1 MNIKNI
7 KNLLLSAAVSTA
19 ALGLTSCNDLLD
31 MKPISQITPGA
42 YYQNADQLAA
52 YLNNYYDS
60 YLQMP
65 YSGSMSHSWGQ
76 WNEGK
81 AKSDWDTDIYC
92 WGGGNTQLFANNHW
106 EVSSGK
112 VLQGH
117 YNGVRVYN
125 YFINT
130 VKKQIENGTLTAS
143 EEVNNYL
150 GEAYFFRAL
159 VYFRMMALYGDLPV
173 ITEVL
178 PDENEAIVENS
189 KRTPRNE
196 VARFILSDL
205 DKAIEMCYPRSKF
218 NGQRVNREAALLI
231 KSRVALFEG
240 TFEKYHRGSG
250 RVPGDANWPGAKMAY
265 NQGKTFNQEAE
276 VKFFLSEAMK
286 AAQEVADNAELA
298 ENNHKIDPVYGDKD
312 AWNPYFNLFSQPSLA
327 NVQEALMWKQYNKD
341 LGFYHLTG
349 HSMVTGQ
356 NTGFTRSFIQTFL
369 MKNGLP
375 IYANNSGYHGDVK
388 LNDVKADRDERLQL
402 FMWGET
408 TPTYCDPNMTG
419 VKEGEPLPIYLPEPN
434 VEESKYA
441 DHITNTDASTRCI
454 TGYQQR
460 KYYTYDAEQ
469 TRYSEQSTTNACPI
483 MRSAEALLNYME
495 ADYELNGRLDSKS
508 QEYWRTLRTRAGV
521 DTDFQKTIDATDLS
535 KEMDFGRYSGTKLV
549 DKTLY
554 NIRRERVTELF
565 SEGLRFADLIR
576 WRGFDNMLT
585 TKWIPEGC
593 NFWDNMYKHYDPE
606 IKCNGENDAVVS
618 AKSLGK
624 YLRPYS
630 KSMQPANE
638 LKDGYK
644 WHEAYYLYPIGI
656 TDIRTASA
664 DRSLENSNL
673 YQNLY
678 WPVSAGGHAEK

>member
-1 MNIKNI
+1 
-7 KNLLLSAAVSTA
+7 
-19 ALGLTSCNDLLD
+19 

-60 YLQMP
+60 YLEMP

-92 WGGGNTQLFANNHW
+92 WGGGNTSLFADDHW

-112 VLQGH
+112 ALQG
-117 YNGVRVYN
+117 YYGGVRVYN

-130 VKKQIENGTLTAS
+130 VLKQIENGTLPNS
-143 EEVNNYL
+143 EDVKNYL

-159 VYFRMMALYGDLPV
+159 VYFRIMALYGDIPV

-178 PDENEAIVENS
+178 PDEDNVIVENS

-205 DKAIEMCYPRSKF
+205 DKAIEMCYTRSKF

-231 KSRVALFEG
+231 KSRIALFEG

-250 RVPGDANWPGAKMAY
+250 RVPGDANWPGAKMSY

-276 VKFFLSEAMK
+276 VKFFLTEAK
-286 AAQEVADNAELA
+286 NAAKEVADNADLA

-312 AWNPYFNLFSQPSLA
+312 DWNPYFNLFSQPSLA
-327 NVQEALMWKQYNKD
+327 NVNEALMWKQYNKD

-369 MKNGLP
+369 MKNGMP
-375 IYANNSGYHGDVK
+375 IYADNSGYHGDVT
-388 LNDVKADRDERLQL
+388 LDNVKADRDERLQL
-402 FMWGET
+402 FMWGES
-408 TPTYCDPNMTG
+408 TPTYCDPEMTG
-419 VKEGEPLPIYLPEPN
+419 VEAGKPLPVYM
-434 VEESKYA
+434 EEDETDA
-441 DHITNTDASTRCI
+441 AHITNTDASTRCI

-535 KEMDFGRYSGTKLV
+535 KEMDFGRYSGTQLV

-585 TKWIPEGC
+585 TKWVPEGC

-618 AKSLGK
+618 SKSLGK

-656 TDIRTASA
+656 TDIRTASP

-673 YQNLY
+673 YQNPY

>member
-1 MNIKNI
+1 MKFINI
-7 KNLLLSAAVSTA
+7 KNLLLGAAVTTA
-19 ALGLTSCNDLLD
+19 AFGLTSCNDLLD

-92 WGGGNTQLFANNHW
+92 WGGGNTSLFADDHW

-112 VLQGH
+112 ALQG
-117 YNGVRVYN
+117 YYGGVRVYN

-130 VKKQIENGTLTAS
+130 VLKQIENGTLPNS
-143 EEVNNYL
+143 EDVKNYL

-159 VYFRMMALYGDLPV
+159 VYFRIMALYGDIPV

-178 PDENEAIVENS
+178 PDEDNVIVENS

-205 DKAIEMCYPRSKF
+205 DKAIEMCYTRSKF
-218 NGQRVNREAALLI
+218 NGQRVNREAAQLI
-231 KSRVALFEG
+231 KSRIALFEG

-250 RVPGDANWPGAKMAY
+250 RVPGDANWPGAKMSY

-276 VKFFLSEAMK
+276 VKFFLTEAMN
-286 AAQEVADNAELA
+286 AAKEVADNADLA

-312 AWNPYFNLFSQPSLA
+312 DWNPYFNLFSQPSLA
-327 NVQEALMWKQYNKD
+327 NVNEALMWKQYNKD

-369 MKNGLP
+369 MKNGMP
-375 IYANNSGYHGDVK
+375 IYADNSGYHGDVT
-388 LNDVKADRDERLQL
+388 LDNVKADRDERLQL
-402 FMWGET
+402 FMWGES
-408 TPTYCDPNMTG
+408 TPTYCDPEMTG
-419 VKEGEPLPIYLPEPN
+419 VEAGKPLPVYM
-434 VEESKYA
+434 EEDETDA
-441 DHITNTDASTRCI
+441 AHITNTDASTRCI

-535 KEMDFGRYSGTKLV
+535 KEMDFGRYSGTQLV

-585 TKWIPEGC
+585 TKWVPEGC

-618 AKSLGK
+618 SKSLGK

-656 TDIRTASA
+656 TDIRTASP

-673 YQNLY
+673 YQNPY

>member
-1 MNIKNI
+1 MKFINI
-7 KNLLLSAAVSTA
+7 KNLLLGAAVTTA
-19 ALGLTSCNDLLD
+19 AFGLTSCNDLLD

-60 YLQMP
+60 YLEMP

-92 WGGGNTQLFANNHW
+92 WGGGNTSLFADDHW

-112 VLQGH
+112 ALQG
-117 YNGVRVYN
+117 YYGGVRVYN

-130 VKKQIENGTLTAS
+130 VLKQIENGTLPNS
-143 EEVNNYL
+143 EDVKNYL

-159 VYFRMMALYGDLPV
+159 VYFRIMALYGDIPV

-178 PDENEAIVENS
+178 PDEDNVIVENS

-205 DKAIEMCYPRSKF
+205 DKAIEMCYTRSKF
-218 NGQRVNREAALLI
+218 NGQRVNREAAQLI
-231 KSRVALFEG
+231 KSRIALFEG

-250 RVPGDANWPGAKMAY
+250 RVPGDANWPGAKMSY

-276 VKFFLSEAMK
+276 VKFFLTEAK
-286 AAQEVADNAELA
+286 NAAKEVADNADLA

-312 AWNPYFNLFSQPSLA
+312 DWNPYFNLFSQPSLA
-327 NVQEALMWKQYNKD
+327 NVNEALMWKQYNKD

-369 MKNGLP
+369 MKNGMP
-375 IYANNSGYHGDVK
+375 IYADNSGYHGDVT
-388 LNDVKADRDERLQL
+388 LDNVKADRDERLQL
-402 FMWGET
+402 FMWGES
-408 TPTYCDPNMTG
+408 TPTYCDPEMTG
-419 VKEGEPLPIYLPEPN
+419 VEAGKPLPVYM
-434 VEESKYA
+434 EEDETDA
-441 DHITNTDASTRCI
+441 AHITNTDASTRCI

-535 KEMDFGRYSGTKLV
+535 KEMDFGRYSGTQLV

-585 TKWIPEGC
+585 TKWVPEGC

-618 AKSLGK
+618 SKSLGK

-656 TDIRTASA
+656 TDIRTASP

-673 YQNLY
+673 YQNPY

>member
-1 MNIKNI
+1 MKFINI
-7 KNLLLSAAVSTA
+7 KNLLLGAAVTTA
-19 ALGLTSCNDLLD
+19 AFGLTSCNDLLD

-60 YLQMP
+60 YLEMP

-92 WGGGNTQLFANNHW
+92 WGGGSTQRFADDHW

-112 VLQGH
+112 VLQG
-117 YNGVRVYN
+117 YYGGVRVYN

-130 VKKQIENGTLTAS
+130 VLKQIENGTLPNS
-143 EEVNNYL
+143 EDVKNYL

-159 VYFRMMALYGDLPV
+159 VYFRIMALYGDIPV

-178 PDENEAIVENS
+178 PDEDNVIVENS

-205 DKAIEMCYPRSKF
+205 DKAIEMCYTRSKF
-218 NGQRVNREAALLI
+218 NGQRVNREAAQLI
-231 KSRVALFEG
+231 KSRIALFEG

-250 RVPGDANWPGAKMAY
+250 RVPGDANWPGAKMSY

-276 VKFFLSEAMK
+276 VKFFLTEAMN
-286 AAQEVADNAELA
+286 AAKEVADNADLA

-312 AWNPYFNLFSQPSLA
+312 DWNPYFNLFSQPSLA
-327 NVQEALMWKQYNKD
+327 NVNEALMWKQYNKD

-369 MKNGLP
+369 MKNGMP
-375 IYANNSGYHGDVK
+375 IYADNSGYHGDVT
-388 LNDVKADRDERLQL
+388 LDNVKADRDERLQL
-402 FMWGET
+402 FMWGES
-408 TPTYCDPNMTG
+408 TPTYCDPEMTG
-419 VKEGEPLPIYLPEPN
+419 VEAGKPLPVYM
-434 VEESKYA
+434 EEDETDA
-441 DHITNTDASTRCI
+441 AHITNTDASTRCI

-535 KEMDFGRYSGTKLV
+535 KEMDFGRYSGTQLV

-585 TKWIPEGC
+585 TKWVPEGC

-618 AKSLGK
+618 SKSLGK

-656 TDIRTASA
+656 TDIRTASP

-673 YQNLY
+673 YQNPY

>member
-1 MNIKNI
+1 MNIINI
-7 KNLLLSAAVSTA
+7 KNLLLGAAVTTA
-19 ALGLTSCNDLLD
+19 AFGLTSCNDLLD

-60 YLQMP
+60 YLEMP

-92 WGGGNTQLFANNHW
+92 WGGGNTSLFADDHW

-112 VLQGH
+112 ALQG
-117 YNGVRVYN
+117 YYGGVRVYN

-130 VKKQIENGTLTAS
+130 VLKQIENGTLPNS
-143 EEVNNYL
+143 EDVKNYL

-159 VYFRMMALYGDLPV
+159 VYFRIMALYGDIPV

-178 PDENEAIVENS
+178 PDEDNVIVENS

-205 DKAIEMCYPRSKF
+205 DKAIEMCYTRSKF

-231 KSRVALFEG
+231 KSRIALFEG

-250 RVPGDANWPGAKMAY
+250 RVPGDANWPGAKMSY

-276 VKFFLSEAMK
+276 VKFFLTEAK
-286 AAQEVADNAELA
+286 NAAKEVADNADLA
-298 ENNHKIDPVYGDKD
+298 ENNHKIDPVYCDKD
-312 AWNPYFNLFSQPSLA
+312 DWNPYFNLFSQPSLA
-327 NVQEALMWKQYNKD
+327 NVNEALMWKQYNKD

-369 MKNGLP
+369 MKNGMP
-375 IYANNSGYHGDVK
+375 IYADNSGYHGDVT
-388 LNDVKADRDERLQL
+388 LDNVKADRDERLQL
-402 FMWGET
+402 FMWGES
-408 TPTYCDPNMTG
+408 TPTYCDPEMTG
-419 VKEGEPLPIYLPEPN
+419 VEAGKPLPVYM
-434 VEESKYA
+434 EEDETDA
-441 DHITNTDASTRCI
+441 AHITNTDASTRCI

-535 KEMDFGRYSGTKLV
+535 KEMDFGRYSGTQLV

-585 TKWIPEGC
+585 TKWVPEGC

-618 AKSLGK
+618 YKSLGK

-656 TDIRTASA
+656 TDIRTASP

-673 YQNLY
+673 YQNPY

>member
-1 MNIKNI
+1 MNIINI
-7 KNLLLSAAVSTA
+7 KNLLLGAAVTTA
-19 ALGLTSCNDLLD
+19 AFGLTSCNDLLD

-92 WGGGNTQLFANNHW
+92 WGGGNTSLFADDHW

-112 VLQGH
+112 ALQG
-117 YNGVRVYN
+117 YYGGVRVYN

-130 VKKQIENGTLTAS
+130 VLKQIENGTLPNS
-143 EEVNNYL
+143 EDVKNYL

-159 VYFRMMALYGDLPV
+159 VYFRIMALYGDIPV

-178 PDENEAIVENS
+178 PDENNVIVENS

-205 DKAIEMCYPRSKF
+205 DKAIEMCYTRSKF
-218 NGQRVNREAALLI
+218 NGQRVNREAAQLI
-231 KSRVALFEG
+231 KSRIALFEG

-250 RVPGDANWPGAKMAY
+250 RVPGDANWPGAKMSY

-276 VKFFLSEAMK
+276 VKFFLTEAMN
-286 AAQEVADNAELA
+286 AAKEVADNADLA

-312 AWNPYFNLFSQPSLA
+312 DWNPYFNLFSQPSLA
-327 NVQEALMWKQYNKD
+327 NVNEALMWKQYNKD

-369 MKNGLP
+369 MKNGMP
-375 IYANNSGYHGDVK
+375 IYADNSGYHGDVT
-388 LNDVKADRDERLQL
+388 LDNVKADRDERLQL
-402 FMWGET
+402 FMWGES
-408 TPTYCDPNMTG
+408 TPTYSDPEMTG
-419 VKEGEPLPIYLPEPN
+419 VEAGKPLPVYM
-434 VEESKYA
+434 EEDETDA
-441 DHITNTDASTRCI
+441 AHITNTDASTRCI

>member
-1 MNIKNI
+1 MNIINI
-7 KNLLLSAAVSTA
+7 KNLLLGAAVTTA
-19 ALGLTSCNDLLD
+19 AFGLTSCNDLLD

-60 YLQMP
+60 YLEMP

-92 WGGGNTQLFANNHW
+92 WGGGSTQRFADDHW

-112 VLQGH
+112 VLQG
-117 YNGVRVYN
+117 YYGGVRVYN

-130 VKKQIENGTLTAS
+130 VLKQIENGTLPNS
-143 EEVNNYL
+143 EDVKNYL

-159 VYFRMMALYGDLPV
+159 VYFRIMALYGDIPV

-178 PDENEAIVENS
+178 PDEDNVIVENS

-205 DKAIEMCYPRSKF
+205 DKAIEMCYTRSKF
-218 NGQRVNREAALLI
+218 NGQRVNREAAQLI
-231 KSRVALFEG
+231 KSRIALFEG

-250 RVPGDANWPGAKMAY
+250 RVPGDANWPGAKMSY

-276 VKFFLSEAMK
+276 VKFFLTEAMN
-286 AAQEVADNAELA
+286 AAKEVADNADLA

-312 AWNPYFNLFSQPSLA
+312 DWNPYFNLFSQPSLA
-327 NVQEALMWKQYNKD
+327 NVNEALMWKQYNKD

-369 MKNGLP
+369 MKNGMP
-375 IYANNSGYHGDVK
+375 IYADNSGYHGDVT
-388 LNDVKADRDERLQL
+388 LDNVKADRDERLQL
-402 FMWGET
+402 FMWGES
-408 TPTYCDPNMTG
+408 TPTYCDPEMTG
-419 VKEGEPLPIYLPEPN
+419 VEAGKPLPVYM
-434 VEESKYA
+434 EEDETDA
-441 DHITNTDASTRCI
+441 AHITNTDASTRCI

-585 TKWIPEGC
+585 TKWVPEGC

-678 WPVSAGGHAEK
+678 WPVAAGGHAEK

>member
-1 MNIKNI
+1 MNIINI
-7 KNLLLSAAVSTA
+7 KNLLLGAAVTTA
-19 ALGLTSCNDLLD
+19 AFGLTSCNDLLD

-92 WGGGNTQLFANNHW
+92 WGGGNTSLFADDHW

-112 VLQGH
+112 ALQG
-117 YNGVRVYN
+117 YYGGVRVYN

-130 VKKQIENGTLTAS
+130 VLKQIENGTLPNS
-143 EEVNNYL
+143 EDVKNYL

-159 VYFRMMALYGDLPV
+159 VYFRIMALYGDIPV

-178 PDENEAIVENS
+178 PDENNVIVENS

-205 DKAIEMCYPRSKF
+205 DKAIEMCYTRSKF
-218 NGQRVNREAALLI
+218 NGQRVNREAAQLI
-231 KSRVALFEG
+231 KSRIALFEG

-250 RVPGDANWPGAKMAY
+250 RVPGDANWPGAKMSY
-265 NQGKTFNQEAE
+265 NQDKTFNQEAE
-276 VKFFLSEAMK
+276 VKFFLTEAMN
-286 AAQEVADNAELA
+286 AAKEVADNADLA

-312 AWNPYFNLFSQPSLA
+312 DWNPYFNLFSQPSLA
-327 NVQEALMWKQYNKD
+327 NVNEALMWKQYNKD

-369 MKNGLP
+369 MKNGMP
-375 IYANNSGYHGDVK
+375 IYADNSGYHGDVT
-388 LNDVKADRDERLQL
+388 LDNVKADRDERLQL
-402 FMWGET
+402 FMWGES
-408 TPTYCDPNMTG
+408 TPTYCDPEMTG
-419 VKEGEPLPIYLPEPN
+419 VEAGKPLPVYM
-434 VEESKYA
+434 EEDETDA
-441 DHITNTDASTRCI
+441 AHITNTDASTRCI

-585 TKWIPEGC
+585 TKWVPEGC

-673 YQNLY
+673 YQNPY
-678 WPVSAGGHAEK
+678 RPVSAGGHAEK

>member
-1 MNIKNI
+1 MNIINI
-7 KNLLLSAAVSTA
+7 KNLLLGAAVTTA
-19 ALGLTSCNDLLD
+19 AFGLTSCNDLLD

-60 YLQMP
+60 YLEMP

-92 WGGGNTQLFANNHW
+92 WGGGNTSLFADDHW

-112 VLQGH
+112 ALQG
-117 YNGVRVYN
+117 YYGGVRVYN

-130 VKKQIENGTLTAS
+130 VLKQIENGTLPNS
-143 EEVNNYL
+143 EDVKNYL

-159 VYFRMMALYGDLPV
+159 VYFRIMALYGDIPV

-178 PDENEAIVENS
+178 PDEDNVIVENS

-205 DKAIEMCYPRSKF
+205 DKAIEMCYTRSKF
-218 NGQRVNREAALLI
+218 NGQRVNREAAQLI
-231 KSRVALFEG
+231 KSRIALFEG

-250 RVPGDANWPGAKMAY
+250 RVPGDANWPGAKMSY

-276 VKFFLSEAMK
+276 VKFFLTEAK
-286 AAQEVADNAELA
+286 NAAKEVADNADLA
-298 ENNHKIDPVYGDKD
+298 ENNHKIDTVYGDKD
-312 AWNPYFNLFSQPSLA
+312 DWNPYFNLFSQPSLA
-327 NVQEALMWKQYNKD
+327 NVNEALMWKQYNKD

-369 MKNGLP
+369 MKNGMP
-375 IYANNSGYHGDVK
+375 IYADNSGYHGDVT
-388 LNDVKADRDERLQL
+388 LDNVKADRDERLQL
-402 FMWGET
+402 FMWGES
-408 TPTYCDPNMTG
+408 TPTYCDPEMTG
-419 VKEGEPLPIYLPEPN
+419 VEAGKPLPVYM
-434 VEESKYA
+434 EEDETDA
-441 DHITNTDASTRCI
+441 AHITNTDASTRCI

-535 KEMDFGRYSGTKLV
+535 KEMDFGRYSGTQLV

-585 TKWIPEGC
+585 TKWVPEGC

-618 AKSLGK
+618 SKSLGK

-656 TDIRTASA
+656 TDIRTASP

-673 YQNLY
+673 YQNPY

>member
-1 MNIKNI
+1 
-7 KNLLLSAAVSTA
+7 
-19 ALGLTSCNDLLD
+19 
-31 MKPISQITPGA
+31 
-42 YYQNADQLAA
+42 
-52 YLNNYYDS
+52 
-60 YLQMP
+60 
-65 YSGSMSHSWGQ
+65 
-76 WNEGK
+76 
-81 AKSDWDTDIYC
+81 
-92 WGGGNTQLFANNHW
+92 
-106 EVSSGK
+106 
-112 VLQGH
+112 
-117 YNGVRVYN
+117 
-125 YFINT
+125 
-130 VKKQIENGTLTAS
+130 
-143 EEVNNYL
+143 
-150 GEAYFFRAL
+150 
-159 VYFRMMALYGDLPV
+159 
-173 ITEVL
+173 
-178 PDENEAIVENS
+178 
-189 KRTPRNE
+189 
-196 VARFILSDL
+196 
-205 DKAIEMCYPRSKF
+205 MCYTRSKF

-231 KSRVALFEG
+231 KSRIALFEG

-250 RVPGDANWPGAKMAY
+250 RVPGDANWPGAKMSY

-276 VKFFLSEAMK
+276 VKFFLTEAMN
-286 AAQEVADNAELA
+286 AAKEVADNAGLA

-327 NVQEALMWKQYNKD
+327 NVNEALMWKQYSKEHSIM
-341 LGFYHLTG
+341 HLTG

-375 IYANNSGYHGDVK
+375 IYANNSGYHGDVT
-388 LNDVKADRDERLQL
+388 LDNVKADRDERLQL
-402 FMWGET
+402 FMWGES
-408 TPTYCDPNMTG
+408 TPTYTDPTMPN
-419 VKEGEPLPIYLPEPN
+419 VKNDKPLPVYLP
-434 VEESKYA
+434 A
-441 DHITNTDASTRCI
+441 DETEASHITNTEAATRCI

-469 TRYSEQSTTNACPI
+469 TKYSEQSTTNACPL

-535 KEMDFGRYSGTKLV
+535 KEMDFGRYSGTQLV

-565 SEGLRFADLIR
+565 SEGLRFADLLR

-593 NFWDNMYKHYDPE
+593 NFWDNMYKHYPAD
-606 IKCNGENDAVVS
+606 IKCNGETDAVIS
-618 AKSLGK
+618 SKSLSK
-624 YLRPYS
+624 YVRPYS
-630 KSMQPANE
+630 KSMNANNE
-638 LKDGYK
+638 LRDGYK

-656 TDIRTASA
+656 DDFRTASA

-673 YQNLY
+673 YQNPY

>member
-1 MNIKNI
+1 MNIINI
-7 KNLLLSAAVSTA
+7 KNLLLGAAVTTA
-19 ALGLTSCNDLLD
+19 AFGLTSCNDLLD

-92 WGGGNTQLFANNHW
+92 WGGGNTSLFADDHW

-112 VLQGH
+112 ALQG
-117 YNGVRVYN
+117 YYGGVRVYN

-130 VKKQIENGTLTAS
+130 VLKQIENGTLPNS
-143 EEVNNYL
+143 EDVKNYL

-159 VYFRMMALYGDLPV
+159 VYFRIMALYGDIPV

-178 PDENEAIVENS
+178 PDENNVIVENS

-205 DKAIEMCYPRSKF
+205 DKAIEMCYTRSKF
-218 NGQRVNREAALLI
+218 NGQRVNREAAQLI
-231 KSRVALFEG
+231 KSRIALFEG

-250 RVPGDANWPGAKMAY
+250 RVPGDANWPGAKMSY

-276 VKFFLSEAMK
+276 VKFFLTEAMK
-286 AAQEVADNAELA
+286 AAKEVADNAGLA

-312 AWNPYFNLFSQPSLA
+312 DWNPYFNLFSQPSLA
-327 NVQEALMWKQYNKD
+327 NVNEALMWKQYNKD

-369 MKNGLP
+369 MKNGMP
-375 IYANNSGYHGDVK
+375 IYADNSGYHGDVT
-388 LNDVKADRDERLQL
+388 LDNVKADRDERLQL
-402 FMWGET
+402 FMWGES
-408 TPTYCDPNMTG
+408 TPTYCDPEMTG
-419 VKEGEPLPIYLPEPN
+419 VEAGKPLPVYM
-434 VEESKYA
+434 EEDETDA
-441 DHITNTDASTRCI
+441 AHITNTDASTRCI

-535 KEMDFGRYSGTKLV
+535 KEMDFGRYSGTQLV

-565 SEGLRFADLIR
+565 SDGLRFADLIR

-585 TKWIPEGC
+585 TKWVPEGC

-673 YQNLY
+673 YQNPY

>member
-1 MNIKNI
+1 MNIINI
-7 KNLLLSAAVSTA
+7 KNLLLGAAVTTA
-19 ALGLTSCNDLLD
+19 AFGLTSCNDLLD

-92 WGGGNTQLFANNHW
+92 WGGGNTSLFADDHW

-112 VLQGH
+112 ALQG
-117 YNGVRVYN
+117 YYGGVRVYN

-130 VKKQIENGTLTAS
+130 VLKQIENGTLPNS
-143 EEVNNYL
+143 EDVKNYL

-159 VYFRMMALYGDLPV
+159 VYFRIMALYGDIPV

-178 PDENEAIVENS
+178 PDEDNVIVENS

-205 DKAIEMCYPRSKF
+205 DKAIEMCYTRSKF
-218 NGQRVNREAALLI
+218 NGQRVNREAAQLI
-231 KSRVALFEG
+231 KSRIALFEG

-250 RVPGDANWPGAKMAY
+250 RVPGDANWPGAKMSY

-276 VKFFLSEAMK
+276 VKFFLTEAMN
-286 AAQEVADNAELA
+286 AAKEVADNADLA

-312 AWNPYFNLFSQPSLA
+312 DWNPYFNLFSQPSLA
-327 NVQEALMWKQYNKD
+327 NVNEALMWKQYNKD

-369 MKNGLP
+369 MKNGMP
-375 IYANNSGYHGDVK
+375 IYADNSGYHGDVT
-388 LNDVKADRDERLQL
+388 LDNVKADRDERLQL
-402 FMWGET
+402 FMWGES
-408 TPTYCDPNMTG
+408 TPTYCDPEMTG
-419 VKEGEPLPIYLPEPN
+419 VEAGKPLPVYM
-434 VEESKYA
+434 EEDETDA
-441 DHITNTDASTRCI
+441 AHITNTDASTRCI

-535 KEMDFGRYSGTKLV
+535 KEMDFGRYSGTQLV

-585 TKWIPEGC
+585 TKWVPEGC

-678 WPVSAGGHAEK
+678 WPVAAGGHAEK

>member
-1 MNIKNI
+1 MNIINI
-7 KNLLLSAAVSTA
+7 KNLLLGAAVTTA
-19 ALGLTSCNDLLD
+19 AFGLTSCNDLLD

-92 WGGGNTQLFANNHW
+92 WGGGNTSLFADDHW

-112 VLQGH
+112 ALQG
-117 YNGVRVYN
+117 YYGGVRVYN

-130 VKKQIENGTLTAS
+130 VLKQIENGTLPNS
-143 EEVNNYL
+143 EDVKNYL

-159 VYFRMMALYGDLPV
+159 VYFRIMALYGDIPV

-178 PDENEAIVENS
+178 PDENNVIVENS

-205 DKAIEMCYPRSKF
+205 DKAIEMCYTRSKF
-218 NGQRVNREAALLI
+218 NGQRVNREAAQLI
-231 KSRVALFEG
+231 KSRIALFEG

-250 RVPGDANWPGAKMAY
+250 RVPGDANWPGAKMSY

-276 VKFFLSEAMK
+276 VKFFLTEAMK
-286 AAQEVADNAELA
+286 AAKEVADNADLA

-312 AWNPYFNLFSQPSLA
+312 DWNPYFNLFSQPSLA
-327 NVQEALMWKQYNKD
+327 NVNEALMWKQYNKD

-369 MKNGLP
+369 MKNGMP
-375 IYANNSGYHGDVK
+375 IYADNSGYHGDVT
-388 LNDVKADRDERLQL
+388 LDNVKADRDERLQL
-402 FMWGET
+402 FMWGES
-408 TPTYCDPNMTG
+408 TPTYCDPEMTG
-419 VKEGEPLPIYLPEPN
+419 VEAGKPLPVYM
-434 VEESKYA
+434 EEDETDA
-441 DHITNTDASTRCI
+441 AHITNTDASTRCI

-535 KEMDFGRYSGTKLV
+535 KEMDFGRYSGTQFV

-585 TKWIPEGC
+585 TKWVPEGC

>member
-1 MNIKNI
+1 MNIINI
-7 KNLLLSAAVSTA
+7 KNLLLGAAVTTA
-19 ALGLTSCNDLLD
+19 AFGLTSCNDLLD

-92 WGGGNTQLFANNHW
+92 WGGGNTSLFADDHW

-112 VLQGH
+112 ALQG
-117 YNGVRVYN
+117 YYGGVRVYN

-130 VKKQIENGTLTAS
+130 VLKQIENGTLPNS
-143 EEVNNYL
+143 EDVKNYL

-159 VYFRMMALYGDLPV
+159 VYFRIMALYGDIPV

-178 PDENEAIVENS
+178 PDENNVIVENS

-205 DKAIEMCYPRSKF
+205 DKAIEMCYTRSKF
-218 NGQRVNREAALLI
+218 NGQRVNREAAQLI
-231 KSRVALFEG
+231 KSRIALFEG

-250 RVPGDANWPGAKMAY
+250 RVPGDANWPGAKMSY

-276 VKFFLSEAMK
+276 VKFFLTEAMN
-286 AAQEVADNAELA
+286 AAKEVADNADLA

-312 AWNPYFNLFSQPSLA
+312 DWNPYFNLFSQPSLA
-327 NVQEALMWKQYNKD
+327 NVNEALMWKQYNKD

-369 MKNGLP
+369 MKNGMP
-375 IYANNSGYHGDVK
+375 IYADNSGYHGDVT
-388 LNDVKADRDERLQL
+388 LDNVKADRDERLQL
-402 FMWGET
+402 FMWGES
-408 TPTYCDPNMTG
+408 TPTYCDPEMTG
-419 VKEGEPLPIYLPEPN
+419 VEAGKPLPVYM
-434 VEESKYA
+434 EEDETDA
-441 DHITNTDASTRCI
+441 AHITNTDASTRCI

-585 TKWIPEGC
+585 TKWVPEGC

-678 WPVSAGGHAEK
+678 WPVAAGGQAEK

>member
-1 MNIKNI
+1 MNIINI
-7 KNLLLSAAVSTA
+7 KNLLLGAAVTTA
-19 ALGLTSCNDLLD
+19 AFGLTSCNDLLD

-92 WGGGNTQLFANNHW
+92 WGGGNTSLFADDHW

-112 VLQGH
+112 ALQDYYG
-117 YNGVRVYN
+117 GVRVYN

-130 VKKQIENGTLTAS
+130 VLKQIENGTLPNS
-143 EEVNNYL
+143 EDVKNYL

-159 VYFRMMALYGDLPV
+159 VYFRIMALYGDIPV

-178 PDENEAIVENS
+178 PDENNVIVENS

-205 DKAIEMCYPRSKF
+205 DKAIEMCYTRSKF
-218 NGQRVNREAALLI
+218 NGQRVNREAAQLI
-231 KSRVALFEG
+231 KSRIALFEG

-250 RVPGDANWPGAKMAY
+250 RVPGDANWPGAKMSY

-276 VKFFLSEAMK
+276 VKFFLTEAMN
-286 AAQEVADNAELA
+286 AAKEVADNADLA

-312 AWNPYFNLFSQPSLA
+312 DWNPYFNLFSQPSLA
-327 NVQEALMWKQYNKD
+327 NVNEALMWKQYNKD

-369 MKNGLP
+369 MKNGMP
-375 IYANNSGYHGDVK
+375 IYADNSGYHGDVT
-388 LNDVKADRDERLQL
+388 LDNVKADRDERLQL
-402 FMWGET
+402 FMWGES
-408 TPTYCDPNMTG
+408 TPTYCDPEMTG
-419 VKEGEPLPIYLPEPN
+419 VEAGKPLPVYM
-434 VEESKYA
+434 EEDETDA
-441 DHITNTDASTRCI
+441 AHITNTDASTRCI

-585 TKWIPEGC
+585 TKWVPEGC

>member
-1 MNIKNI
+1 MNIINI
-7 KNLLLSAAVSTA
+7 KNLLLGAAVTTA
-19 ALGLTSCNDLLD
+19 AFGLTSCNDLLD

-92 WGGGNTQLFANNHW
+92 WGGGNTSLFADDHW

-112 VLQGH
+112 ALQG
-117 YNGVRVYN
+117 YYGGVRVYN

-130 VKKQIENGTLTAS
+130 VLKQIENGTLPNS
-143 EEVNNYL
+143 EDVKNYL

-159 VYFRMMALYGDLPV
+159 VYFRIMALYGDIPV

-178 PDENEAIVENS
+178 PDENNVIVENS

-205 DKAIEMCYPRSKF
+205 DKAIEMCYTRSKF
-218 NGQRVNREAALLI
+218 NGQRVNREAAQLI
-231 KSRVALFEG
+231 KSRIALFEG

-250 RVPGDANWPGAKMAY
+250 RVPGDANWPGAKMSY

-276 VKFFLSEAMK
+276 VKFFLTEAMN
-286 AAQEVADNAELA
+286 AAKEVADNADLA

-312 AWNPYFNLFSQPSLA
+312 DWNPYFNLFSQPSLA
-327 NVQEALMWKQYNKD
+327 NVNEALMWKQYNKD

-369 MKNGLP
+369 MKNGMP
-375 IYANNSGYHGDVK
+375 IYADNSGYHGDVT
-388 LNDVKADRDERLQL
+388 LDNVKADRDERLQL
-402 FMWGET
+402 FMWGES
-408 TPTYCDPNMTG
+408 TPTYCDPEMTG
-419 VKEGEPLPIYLPEPN
+419 VEAGKPLPVYM
-434 VEESKYA
+434 EEDETDA
-441 DHITNTDASTRCI
+441 AHITNTDASTRCI

-585 TKWIPEGC
+585 TKWVPEGC

-678 WPVSAGGHAEK
+678 WPVAAGGHAEK

>member
-1 MNIKNI
+1 MNIINI
-7 KNLLLSAAVSTA
+7 KNLLLGAAVTTA
-19 ALGLTSCNDLLD
+19 AFGLTSCNDLLD

-92 WGGGNTQLFANNHW
+92 WGGGNTSLFADDHW

-112 VLQGH
+112 ALQDYYG
-117 YNGVRVYN
+117 GVRVYN

-130 VKKQIENGTLTAS
+130 VLKQIENGTLPNS
-143 EEVNNYL
+143 EDVKNYL

-159 VYFRMMALYGDLPV
+159 VYFRIMALYGDIPV

-178 PDENEAIVENS
+178 PDENNVIVENS

-205 DKAIEMCYPRSKF
+205 DKAIEMCYTRSKF
-218 NGQRVNREAALLI
+218 NGQRVNREAAQLI
-231 KSRVALFEG
+231 KSRIALFEG

-250 RVPGDANWPGAKMAY
+250 RVPGDANWPGAKMSY

-276 VKFFLSEAMK
+276 VKFFLTEAMK
-286 AAQEVADNAELA
+286 AAKEVADNAGLA

-312 AWNPYFNLFSQPSLA
+312 DWNPYFNLFSQPSLA
-327 NVQEALMWKQYNKD
+327 NVNEALMWKQYNKD

-369 MKNGLP
+369 MKNGMP
-375 IYANNSGYHGDVK
+375 IYADNSGYHGDVT
-388 LNDVKADRDERLQL
+388 LDNVKADRDERLQL
-402 FMWGET
+402 FMWGES
-408 TPTYCDPNMTG
+408 TPTYCDPEMTG
-419 VKEGEPLPIYLPEPN
+419 VEAGKPLPVYM
-434 VEESKYA
+434 EEDETDA
-441 DHITNTDASTRCI
+441 AHITNTDASTRCI

-535 KEMDFGRYSGTKLV
+535 KEMDFGRYSGTQLV

-585 TKWIPEGC
+585 TKWVPEGC

-673 YQNLY
+673 YQNPY

>member
-1 MNIKNI
+1 MNIINI
-7 KNLLLSAAVSTA
+7 KNLLLGAAVTTA
-19 ALGLTSCNDLLD
+19 AFGLTSCNDLLD
-31 MKPISQITPGA
+31 MKPISQITPGD

-60 YLQMP
+60 YLEMP

-92 WGGGNTQLFANNHW
+92 WGGGNTSLFADDHW

-112 VLQGH
+112 ALQG
-117 YNGVRVYN
+117 YYGGVRVYN

-130 VKKQIENGTLTAS
+130 VLKQIENGTLPNS
-143 EEVNNYL
+143 EDVKNYL

-159 VYFRMMALYGDLPV
+159 VYFRIMALYGDIPV

-178 PDENEAIVENS
+178 PDEDNVIVENS

-205 DKAIEMCYPRSKF
+205 DKAIEMCYTRSKF

-231 KSRVALFEG
+231 KSRIALFEG

-250 RVPGDANWPGAKMAY
+250 RVPGDANWPGAKMSY

-276 VKFFLSEAMK
+276 VKFFLTEAK
-286 AAQEVADNAELA
+286 NAAKEVADNADLA

-312 AWNPYFNLFSQPSLA
+312 DWNPYFNLFSQPSLA
-327 NVQEALMWKQYNKD
+327 NVNEALMWKQYNKD

-369 MKNGLP
+369 MKNGMP
-375 IYANNSGYHGDVK
+375 IYADNSGYHGDVT
-388 LNDVKADRDERLQL
+388 LDNVKADRDERLQL
-402 FMWGET
+402 FMWGES
-408 TPTYCDPNMTG
+408 TPTYCDPEMTG
-419 VKEGEPLPIYLPEPN
+419 VEAGKPLPVYM
-434 VEESKYA
+434 EEDETDA
-441 DHITNTDASTRCI
+441 AHITNTDASTRCI

-535 KEMDFGRYSGTKLV
+535 KEMDFGRYSGTQLV

-585 TKWIPEGC
+585 TKWVPEGC

-618 AKSLGK
+618 SKSLGK

-656 TDIRTASA
+656 TDIRTASP

-673 YQNLY
+673 YQNPY

>member
-1 MNIKNI
+1 MNIINI
-7 KNLLLSAAVSTA
+7 KNLLLGAAVTTA
-19 ALGLTSCNDLLD
+19 AFGLTSCNDLLD

-60 YLQMP
+60 YLEMP

-92 WGGGNTQLFANNHW
+92 WGGGSTQRFADDHW

-112 VLQGH
+112 VLQG
-117 YNGVRVYN
+117 YYGGVRVYN

-130 VKKQIENGTLTAS
+130 VLKQIENGTLPNS
-143 EEVNNYL
+143 EDVKNYL

-159 VYFRMMALYGDLPV
+159 VYFRIMALYGDIPV

-178 PDENEAIVENS
+178 PDEDNVIVENS

-205 DKAIEMCYPRSKF
+205 DKAIEMCYTRSKF
-218 NGQRVNREAALLI
+218 NGQRVNREAAQLI
-231 KSRVALFEG
+231 KSRIALFEG

-250 RVPGDANWPGAKMAY
+250 RVPGDANWPGAKMSY

-276 VKFFLSEAMK
+276 VKFFLTEAK
-286 AAQEVADNAELA
+286 NAAKEVADNADLA

-312 AWNPYFNLFSQPSLA
+312 DWNPYFNLFSQPSLA
-327 NVQEALMWKQYNKD
+327 NVNEALMWKQYNKD

-369 MKNGLP
+369 MKNGMP
-375 IYANNSGYHGDVK
+375 IYADNSGYHGDVT
-388 LNDVKADRDERLQL
+388 LDNVKADRDERLQL
-402 FMWGET
+402 FMWGES
-408 TPTYCDPNMTG
+408 TPTYCDPEMTG
-419 VKEGEPLPIYLPEPN
+419 VEAGKPLPVYM
-434 VEESKYA
+434 EEDETDA
-441 DHITNTDASTRCI
+441 AHITNTDASTRCI

-535 KEMDFGRYSGTKLV
+535 KEMDFGRYSGTQLV

-585 TKWIPEGC
+585 TKWVPEGC

-618 AKSLGK
+618 SKSLGK

-656 TDIRTASA
+656 TDIRTASP

-673 YQNLY
+673 YQNPY

>member
-1 MNIKNI
+1 MNIINI
-7 KNLLLSAAVSTA
+7 KNLLLGAAVTTA
-19 ALGLTSCNDLLD
+19 AFGLTSCNDLLD

-60 YLQMP
+60 YLEMP

-92 WGGGNTQLFANNHW
+92 WGGGSTQRFADDHW

-112 VLQGH
+112 VLQG
-117 YNGVRVYN
+117 YYGGVRVYN

-130 VKKQIENGTLTAS
+130 VLKQIENGTLPNS
-143 EEVNNYL
+143 EDVKNYL

-159 VYFRMMALYGDLPV
+159 VYFRIMALYGDIPV

-178 PDENEAIVENS
+178 PDEDNVIVENS

-205 DKAIEMCYPRSKF
+205 DKAIEMCYTRSKF
-218 NGQRVNREAALLI
+218 NGQRVNREAAQLI
-231 KSRVALFEG
+231 KSRIALFEG

-250 RVPGDANWPGAKMAY
+250 RVPGDANWPGAKMSY

-276 VKFFLSEAMK
+276 VKFFLTEAMN
-286 AAQEVADNAELA
+286 AAKEVADNADLA

-312 AWNPYFNLFSQPSLA
+312 DWNPYFNLFSQPSLA
-327 NVQEALMWKQYNKD
+327 NVNEALMWKQYNKD

-369 MKNGLP
+369 MKNGMP
-375 IYANNSGYHGDVK
+375 IYADNSGYHGDVT
-388 LNDVKADRDERLQL
+388 LDNVKADRDERLQL
-402 FMWGET
+402 FMWGES
-408 TPTYCDPNMTG
+408 TPTYCDPEMTG
-419 VKEGEPLPIYLPEPN
+419 VEAGKPLPVYM
-434 VEESKYA
+434 EEDETDA
-441 DHITNTDASTRCI
+441 AHITNTDASTRCI

-535 KEMDFGRYSGTKLV
+535 KEMDFGRYSGTQLV

-585 TKWIPEGC
+585 TKWVPEGC

-656 TDIRTASA
+656 TDIRTASP

-673 YQNLY
+673 YQNPY

>member
-1 MNIKNI
+1 MKFINI
-7 KNLLLSAAVSTA
+7 KNLLLGAAVTTA
-19 ALGLTSCNDLLD
+19 TFGLTSCNDLLD
-31 MKPISQITPGA
+31 MKPINQITPEA

-60 YLQMP
+60 YLEMP
-65 YSGSMSHSWGQ
+65 FSGSMSHSWGQ

-92 WGGGNTQLFANNHW
+92 WGGGSTQRFADEHW

-112 VLQGH
+112 VLQGY
-117 YNGVRVYN
+117 YNGVRICN
-125 YFINT
+125 HFINT
-130 VKKQIENGTLTAS
+130 VQKQIDNGTLPNS
-143 EEVNNYL
+143 EDVKNYL

-159 VYFRMMALYGDLPV
+159 VYYRLLALYGDVPV

-178 PDENEAIVENS
+178 PDEDNVIVENS

-205 DKAIEMCYPRSKF
+205 DKAIEMCYTRSKF
-218 NGQRVNREAALLI
+218 NGQRVNREAAQLI
-231 KSRVALFEG
+231 KSRIALFEG

-250 RVPGDANWPGAKMAY
+250 RVPGDANWPGAKMSY

-276 VKFFLSEAMK
+276 VKFFLTEAMN
-286 AAQEVADNAELA
+286 AAKEVADNANLA

-327 NVQEALMWKQYNKD
+327 NVNEALMWKQYSKEHSIM
-341 LGFYHLTG
+341 HLTG

-375 IYANNSGYHGDVK
+375 IYANNSGYHGDVT
-388 LNDVKADRDERLQL
+388 LDNVKADRDERLQL
-402 FMWGET
+402 FMWGES
-408 TPTYCDPNMTG
+408 TPTYTDPTMPN
-419 VKEGEPLPIYLPEPN
+419 VKEDQPLPVYLP
-434 VEESKYA
+434 A
-441 DHITNTDASTRCI
+441 DETEASHITNTEAATRCI

-469 TRYSEQSTTNACPI
+469 TKYSEQSTTNACPL

-535 KEMDFGRYSGTKLV
+535 KEMDFGRYSGTQLV

-593 NFWDNMYKHYDPE
+593 NFWDNMYKHYPAD
-606 IKCNGENDAVVS
+606 IKCNGETDAVIS
-618 AKSLGK
+618 SKSLSK
-624 YLRPYS
+624 YVRPYS
-630 KSMQPANE
+630 KSMNANNE
-638 LKDGYK
+638 LRDGYK

-673 YQNLY
+673 YQNPY